1 MMRFLESSWKAA
13 FVCSHPGRR
22 EGGREGGEWR
32 GQDALA
38 SQSKAN
44 RPPAPGRRGGGAE
57 GVLSPGAPSSSGSGS
72 LSVCPSAAPTLL
84 PRRRVPCPPT
94 PALQRRPGEKGGGEN
109 NLTAS
114 PPGGGS
120 GGPSPVPPRPGESR
134 RRRCRVRVSPSLS
147 SLPLF
152 PPFCS
157 RDGAA
162 EPGGRLLRLSSSLTG
177 GGQAS
182 RHRLAKP
189 PPSPPSSR
197 WAAAHRDQAL
207 PPRGLPFAKGSRLS
221 HPSAKLIPPALGSL
235 PPPAPQPLR
244 GQGAPAPGPRAGGG
258 RSCAVGG
265 GGGEGDG
272 DGLCPEGCRL
282 CACVFCDRIPGRA
295 SYQLL
300 LKFNWE
306 KFPSS
311 AAELGTGGVTSAKP
325 LSRRRLLRT
334 WRQRLC
340 PVRKHRRGS
349 RASP

>member
-1 MMRFLESSWKAA
+1 MPSPRNQ
-13 FVCSHPGRR
+13 RR
-22 EGGREGGEWR
+22 TDRPRR
-32 GQDALA
+32 GD
-38 SQSKAN
+38 
-44 RPPAPGRRGGGAE
+44 GGGGAE

-265 GGGEGDG
+265 VGEKGTG
-272 DGLCPEGCRL
+272 MGFARRAA
-282 CACVFCDRIPGRA
+282 ACVPAYFAIEYP
-295 SYQLL
+295 
-300 LKFNWE
+300 
-306 KFPSS
+306 
-311 AAELGTGGVTSAKP
+311 AEQAIS
-325 LSRRRLLRT
+325 
-334 WRQRLC
+334 C
-340 PVRKHRRGS
+340 C
-349 RASP
+349 